1 MRADRMIAGI
11 PLETLEF
18 LWLGALIGG
27 IAAGASGFAFG
38 LAASAIWLHKIDPM
52 HSAILI
58 TASGV
63 LLHCTTLWPLRR
75 HIEFSRLSPFVIGGV
90 IGVPIGVYLLAYTDA
105 ATLKV
110 ALGIF
115 LVAFGTYAL
124 LAPKLPS
131 FTAGGRTADGAI
143 GFIGGILGGIGG
155 YSGVLPTI
163 WTQLRGWS
171 KEMARAVYQPYVIV
185 IQAITVAGIL
195 LVAFDRTSLVLFA
208 AILPPVLLG
217 TWIGWQLFGK
227 LDDRRFRQALAVLL
241 IVSGATLVL

>member
-1 MRADRMIAGI
+1 MQADRMIAGI

-18 LWLGALIGG
+18 LWLGALVGG

-38 LAASAIWLHKIDPM
+38 LAASSIWLHKIDPL

-58 TASGV
+58 TASGMF
-63 LLHCTTLWPLRR
+63 LHMTTLWPLRR
-75 HIEFSRLSPFVIGGV
+75 HIEISRLSPFVIGGV
-90 IGVPIGVYLLAYTDA
+90 IGVPIGVYLLAYTNA

-110 ALGIF
+110 ALGTF
-115 LVAFGTYAL
+115 LVVFGTYAL
-124 LAPKLPS
+124 LAPKLPG
-131 FTAGGRTADGAI
+131 FTAGGRAADGTI

-171 KEMARAVYQPYVIV
+171 KEAARAVYQPYVII
-185 IQAITVAGIL
+185 IQAITVVGIL
-195 LVAFDRTSLVLFA
+195 LVAFDWTSIKLFI
-208 AILPPVLLG
+208 AILPPVLAG
-217 TWIGWQLFGK
+217 TWIGWQLFGR
-227 LDDRRFRQALAVLL
+227 LNDRRFRQALAVLL

>member
-1 MRADRMIAGI
+1 MIAGI

-18 LWLGALIGG
+18 LWLGALVGG

-38 LAASAIWLHKIDPM
+38 LAASSIWLHKIDPL

-58 TASGV
+58 TASGMF
-63 LLHCTTLWPLRR
+63 LHMTTLWPLRR
-75 HIEFSRLSPFVIGGV
+75 HIEASRLSPFVIGGV

-105 ATLKV
+105 VTLKV
-110 ALGIF
+110 ALGTF
-115 LVAFGTYAL
+115 LVVFGIYAL
-124 LAPKLPS
+124 LAPKLPA
-131 FTAGGRTADGAI
+131 FTAGGRTADGTI

-171 KEMARAVYQPYVIV
+171 KEAARAVYQPYVII
-185 IQAITVAGIL
+185 IQAITVVGIL
-195 LVAFDRTSLVLFA
+195 LVAFDWTSIKLFI
-208 AILPPVLLG
+208 AILPPVLMG
-217 TWIGWQLFGK
+217 TWIGWQLFGR

>member
-1 MRADRMIAGI
+1 MIAGI
-11 PLETLEF
+11 PIETLEF
-18 LWLGALIGG
+18 LWLGAFVGG

-38 LAASAIWLHKIDPM
+38 LAASSIWLHKIDPL

-58 TASGV
+58 TASGT
-63 LLHCTTLWPLRR
+63 LLHLTTLWPLRR
-75 HIEFSRLSPFVIGGV
+75 HVEFSRLSPFVIGGV

-105 ATLKV
+105 ATLKI

-115 LVAFGTYAL
+115 LVTFGTYAL

-131 FTAGGRTADGAI
+131 FTAGGRTADGVI
-143 GFIGGILGGIGG
+143 GFVGGILGGIGG

-171 KEMARAVYQPYVIV
+171 KETARAVYQPYVII
-185 IQAITVAGIL
+185 IQAITVVGIFLIAFDNTSLIL
-195 LVAFDRTSLVLFA
+195 LA
-208 AILPPVLLG
+208 AILPPVLIG
-217 TWIGWQLFGK
+217 TWIGWKLFGR

-241 IVSGATLVL
+241 IASGATLVL